1 MKEFINL
8 KIIGITGTQGAGK
21 DTVAN
26 FLVQK
31 LGFEHLSLSD
41 IVRDETS
48 KRGLE
53 QNRDNWREVA
63 DSLREK
69 FGNGVMAVKMI
80 EKITRFCLDYNEQKG
95 LDVKGI
101 IITSFR
107 HPDEV
112 DIIKKHF
119 NYFKLINIDAPIETR
134 YERIVK
140 RGKVA
145 DQVTLEEFRE
155 QEEKENVKCDVGMR
169 IREVQALADVTIIN
183 DGDVDNLYNQV
194 RKIL

>member
-1 MKEFINL
+1 MKDFIDL
-8 KIIGITGTQGAGK
+8 QIIGITGTQGAGK
-21 DTVAN
+21 DTVAE
-26 FLVQK
+26 FLMQK

-48 KRGLE
+48 KMGLE

-63 DSLREK
+63 DSLRAK

-80 EKITRFCLDYNEQKG
+80 EKITCLYLDDSEKKG
-95 LDVKGI
+95 LDVKGV

-112 DIIKKHF
+112 DIIKKRF
-119 NYFKLINIDAPIETR
+119 SYFKLINIDAPIETR
-134 YERIVK
+134 YERILK
-140 RGKVA
+140 RGKAA
-145 DQVTLEEFRE
+145 DKVTLAKFRK
-155 QEEKENVKCDVGMR
+155 QEEKENVKGNVGMR
-169 IREVQALADVTIIN
+169 IREVQALADITIIN
-183 DGDVDNLYNQV
+183 DGDINNLYNQV